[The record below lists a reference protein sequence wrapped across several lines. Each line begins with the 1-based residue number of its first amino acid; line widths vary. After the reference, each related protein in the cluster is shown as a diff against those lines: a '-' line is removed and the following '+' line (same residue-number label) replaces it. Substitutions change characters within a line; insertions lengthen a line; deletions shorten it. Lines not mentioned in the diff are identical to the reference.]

1 MGNDM
6 DDPLEL
12 GEESPE
18 VRSPEEEPSPV
29 ETRRNPASPLRK
41 VLRSPDFRVAAALA
55 AWLVLLFSFAYFMIL
70 LNPGQAD
77 PANPMN
83 GGSFIR
89 SFFNFD
95 GSWFTDIAR
104 YGYTGFSDA
113 RGWDI
118 PYIST
123 AFFPLYPAA
132 IRLVS
137 YPLFGHYYAAGL
149 LVSWL
154 SLLFALIYL
163 RRLVLT
169 FKEEDD
175 DDAGFRACLFLLLFP
190 TAIFLASGYSESL
203 FLLCAVASFYH
214 ARRSSWILAG
224 IWGFLAC
231 LARPVGLA
239 VSAAVILEALRQAGW
254 RPRNLRPKMAAVLL
268 APLGLVTYLA
278 YLQWRFGDFLVFT
291 RAEKA
296 GWGWQREFNPKGLYD
311 VIRRLYDSGDIFTGD
326 FAKYLYLLIFV
337 ALFIVLTVFVFR
349 RYGYPLGT
357 FTALCVLAPLL
368 TSPPDNP
375 LMSMNRMVVVV
386 FPAFMLL
393 GAWGRKRDFERFY
406 ACAGTLGL
414 ALFTTLFVYGLW
426 AG

>member
-1 MGNDM
+1 M
-6 DDPLEL
+6 DEPLQPE
-12 GEESPE
+12 GSSPE
-18 VRSPEEEPSPV
+18 VEPGPV
-29 ETRRNPASPLRK
+29 ETGRDRANLLRR
-41 VLRSPDFRVAAALA
+41 VLKSPDFRVGAGFA
-55 AWLVLLFSFAYFMIL
+55 AWLILLLSFAYFVMQ
-70 LNPGQAD
+70 LNPAQ
-77 PANPMN
+77 PTIYTPMN
-83 GGSFIR
+83 AENYVH

-132 IRLVS
+132 IRLLS

-163 RRLVLT
+163 RRLAFT
-169 FKEEDD
+169 FKQDD
-175 DDAGFRACLFLLLFP
+175 DEDAGFRACLFLLLFP
-190 TAIFLASGYSESL
+190 TAIFLASGYSESI

-254 RPRNLRPKMAAVLL
+254 KPRNLRPKMAAVLL
-268 APLGLVTYLA
+268 APLGLVTYMA
-278 YLQWRFGDFLVFT
+278 YLQWRFGDFLIFT
-291 RAEKA
+291 KAEKA
-296 GWGWQREFNPKGLYD
+296 GFGWKREFNLLGPY
-311 VIRRLYDSGDIFTGD
+311 RLVKRLFISGGVFNGD
-326 FAKYLYLLIFV
+326 FAKYFY
-337 ALFIVLTVFVFR
+337 LFIIVSLFVVLVFFIFR

-357 FTALCVLAPLL
+357 FSLLCLLAPML

-375 LMSMNRMVVVV
+375 MMSMNRLVVVI
-386 FPAFMLL
+386 FPAFMLM
-393 GAWGRKRDFERFY
+393 GEWGRKRDFERFY
-406 ACAGTLGL
+406 SLAGTLGL
-414 ALFTTLFVYGLW
+414 ALFTTLFLYGMW